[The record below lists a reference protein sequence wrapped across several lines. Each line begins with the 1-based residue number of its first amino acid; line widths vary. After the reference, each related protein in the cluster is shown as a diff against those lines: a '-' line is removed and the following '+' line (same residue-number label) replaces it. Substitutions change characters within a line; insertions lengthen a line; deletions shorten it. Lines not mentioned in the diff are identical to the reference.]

1 MRVNIQLLNNDK
13 DLSFSIKAKQ
23 PIANAAF
30 VMYLEDFLDKKLTE
44 SDKKIITYFCQNIDK
59 KIDYAKVFKTLN
71 VSKSSFYRTVNKIKK
86 TLFYIDKKVIKKRE
100 TFSFIKYEYI

>member
-23 PIANAAF
+23 PISNTAF
-30 VMYLEDFLDKKLTE
+30 IMYLEDFISKKLTE
-44 SDKKIITYFCQNIDK
+44 SDKKIVIYLCQNIDK
-59 KIDYAKVFKTLN
+59 KIDYPKTFQTLN

-86 TLFYIDKKVIKKRE
+86 SLLYVDKKVIKKKE